1 MIDVCALPQK
11 AEGAS
16 RPAAA
21 ELLAVSPSAAVRP
34 VCQRRDRWVPDQS
47 RCARS
52 IGSTAQIQ
60 YTGSVCSSA
69 TALSAHLVAGSEAR
83 IDHFSR
89 GRRAIPARGWGRASL
104 ASRVRV
110 HACAPDELGAA
121 APIDCWLE
129 RRAARPPGPRRAAR
143 TCAV

>member
-69 TALSAHLVAGSEAR
+69 TALSAHLVAG
-83 IDHFSR
+83 IDHFSVLAWAPGNSSTR
-89 GRRAIPARGWGRASL
+89 VGAGL
-104 ASRVRV
+104 AS
-110 HACAPDELGAA
+110 
-121 APIDCWLE
+121 
-129 RRAARPPGPRRAAR
+129 
-143 TCAV
+143 